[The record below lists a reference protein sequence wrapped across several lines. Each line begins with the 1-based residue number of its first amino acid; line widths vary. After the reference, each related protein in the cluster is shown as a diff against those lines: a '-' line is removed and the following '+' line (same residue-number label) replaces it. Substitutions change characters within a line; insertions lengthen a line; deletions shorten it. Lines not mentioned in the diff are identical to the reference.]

1 LARAVMAGTAGTFHI
16 GASGII
22 MLSQAIRRAGR
33 VSVPVPGFGLWAL
46 DSLRRANHYTEIN
59 REQLDYLS
67 YGRVMDTTRMRTE
80 LEYHPKWTTAEAFDD
95 YVRGRGLTPIIDPE
109 WVRSI
114 EGRAVAAAQR
124 LGGRT
129 KIN

>member
-1 LARAVMAGTAGTFHI
+1 
-16 GASGII
+16 

-33 VSVPVPGFGLWAL
+33 VALPVPGFGLAAL
-46 DSLRRANHYTEIN
+46 DSLRKANRYLEIN
-59 REQLDYLS
+59 REQLGYLS
-67 YGRVMDTTRMRTE
+67 YGRVMDTTRMEQE
-80 LEYHPKWTTAEAFDD
+80 LGYHPKWSTAEAFDD

-124 LGGRT
+124 FGGRT
-129 KIN
+129 TIN